1 MTVDDLPEKIR
12 QHQSGALLIQA
23 ESAAD
28 VLKLDELARRY
39 AVRALALVGGNK
51 SKAAELLGV
60 DRRTLYRRLDRYERP
75 R

>member
-1 MTVDDLPEKIR
+1 M
-12 QHQSGALLIQA
+12 
-23 ESAAD
+23 
-28 VLKLDELARRY
+28 KLDELARRY

-60 DRRTLYRRLDRYERP
+60 DRRTLYRRLERYERP